1 MSRSDLPYRQ
11 AFWAQF
17 AVILSLGFI
26 FSVGCAFLP
35 GSQARAQVIIATVN
49 GDPITDIDV
58 NERMKLLRILHQP
71 ATHDA
76 ALESMINDQLKLEE
90 TAEFKVKASDSEIAQ
105 QIAKD
110 AVKLK
115 MAPQALLGQLQS
127 SGILESNFKEYFAAE
142 YQFLLLVEA
151 YNKGI
156 DASETEVRAELAKD
170 GGKAAAGTDYQLRQI
185 IFAVFGST
193 ATATDLEEKMKAAE
207 QLRTR
212 FTDCASGIP
221 LAQGMDDVAIKDPL
235 TRNSLQLSDS
245 VKDLLDKTPVGHLTP
260 PERTADGIE
269 MIAVCAK
276 GASNDD
282 TALRNAISQRL
293 LQAEME
299 ADAAKRLKEMRARA
313 VVVVKK

>member
-1 MSRSDLPYRQ
+1 MIHSDLSCRQ

-17 AVILSLGFI
+17 PMVLSLGFL
-26 FSVGCAFLP
+26 FAVGCAFLP
-35 GSQARAQVIIATVN
+35 GSQARAQVIITTVN

-58 NERMKLLRILHQP
+58 NERMKLLRVLHQP

-76 ALESMINDQLKLEE
+76 ALESMIDDQLKLDE
-90 TAEFKVKASDSEIAQ
+90 TAGFKIKASDSEIAQ
-105 QIAKD
+105 QISKD
-110 AVKLK
+110 AAKLK
-115 MAPQALLGQLQS
+115 MAPQAFLEELQT

-151 YNKGI
+151 YNKGV

-193 ATATDLEEKMKAAE
+193 ATATDLEGKMKAAE

-260 PERTADGIE
+260 PERTPDGIE

-276 GASNDD
+276 GASDDD
-282 TALRNAISQRL
+282 TALRDAISQRL

-299 ADAAKRLKEMRARA
+299 ADAAKRLKEMRVRA

>member
-1 MSRSDLPYRQ
+1 MIRSDLSSRQ
-11 AFWAQF
+11 TFWAQLLLVL
-17 AVILSLGFI
+17 ALGFI
-26 FSVGCAFLP
+26 LAGACVFLP

-58 NERMKLLRILHQP
+58 NERMKLLRVLHQP

-76 ALESMINDQLKLEE
+76 ALESMIDDQLKLQE
-90 TAEFKVKASDSEIAQ
+90 TSQFKVKASDSQIGE

-110 AVKLK
+110 AGK
-115 MAPQALLGQLQS
+115 MKIAPQALLEELQS

-142 YQFLLLVEA
+142 FQFLLLVEA
-151 YNKGI
+151 YNKGV

-170 GGKAAAGTDYQLRQI
+170 GGKAAAGTEYKIRQI
-185 IFAVFGST
+185 IFAVFSST
-193 ATATDLEEKMKAAE
+193 ATPNDVEQKMKAAE

-221 LAQGMDDVAIKDPL
+221 LAEGMDDVAIKDQL

-260 PERTADGIE
+260 PERTTDGIE

-276 GASNDD
+276 GASEDD
-282 TALRNAISQRL
+282 TALRDAISQRL
-293 LQAEME
+293 LAAEME
-299 ADAAKRLKEMRARA
+299 ADAAKRLKELRSEA

>member
-1 MSRSDLPYRQ
+1 MICSDLSCRQ

-17 AVILSLGFI
+17 PLVLSLGFL
-26 FSVGCAFLP
+26 FAVGCAFLP

-58 NERMKLLRILHQP
+58 NERMKLLRVLHQP

-76 ALESMINDQLKLEE
+76 ALESMIDDQLKLDE
-90 TAEFKVKASDSEIAQ
+90 TAEFKIKASDTEIGQ
-105 QIAKD
+105 QIGKD
-110 AVKLK
+110 AAKLK
-115 MAPQALLGQLQS
+115 MAPQAFLEELQS

-151 YNKGI
+151 YNKGV

-170 GGKAAAGTDYQLRQI
+170 GGKAAAGTNYQLRQI
-185 IFAVFGST
+185 IFAVFGSN

-235 TRNSLQLSDS
+235 VRNSLQLSDS

-276 GASNDD
+276 GASDDD

>member
-1 MSRSDLPYRQ
+1 MSRSDLPRRQ

-17 AVILSLGFI
+17 PMVLSLGFL
-26 FSVGCAFLP
+26 FAVGCVFLP

-58 NERMKLLRILHQP
+58 NERMKLLRILRQP

-76 ALESMINDQLKLEE
+76 ALESMIDDQLKLDE

-105 QIAKD
+105 QIGKD
-110 AVKLK
+110 AAKLK
-115 MAPQALLGQLQS
+115 MAPQALLEELQS

-193 ATATDLEEKMKAAE
+193 ATATDVEEKMKAAE

-221 LAQGMDDVAIKDPL
+221 LAQGMDDVAIKEPL

-276 GASNDD
+276 GVSDDD

-293 LQAEME
+293 LEAEME